1 MTSIQDKRVSFLQ
14 YLNTFLLM
22 ISLAL
27 LGIGVN
33 QMIIFNEKYTT
44 TEKKVDKLEIQQSY
58 QTGWAI
64 ERDRLNTDEHKRM
77 DERLDYLEAMLPL
90 KKNYK
95 QLDK

>member
-1 MTSIQDKRVSFLQ
+1 MASIQDKRVSFLQ

-33 QMIIFNEKYTT
+33 QMVLFNEKYTN
-44 TEKKVDKLEIQQSY
+44 TEKKVDKLEIRQSY
-58 QTGWAI
+58 QMEWAI

-77 DERLDYLEAMLPL
+77 DERLDCLEAMLPL
-90 KKNYK
+90 KKTINN
-95 QLDK
+95 

>member
-22 ISLAL
+22 ISLTL

-33 QMIIFNEKYTT
+33 QMVVFNEKYTN
-44 TEKKVDKLEIQQSY
+44 TEKKVDKLEIRQSY
-58 QTGWAI
+58 QMDWAI

-77 DERLDYLEAMLPL
+77 DERLDCMEARLPL
-90 KKNYK
+90 KKK
-95 QLDK
+95 L